1 VPVIFIGTS
10 ISIEEYNGMMLKHF
24 ETYCDLYGYT
34 LDKGLSKLNEVAG
47 HKNFKKLHISLY
59 NAEKY
64 MLLLKTDVDDA
75 EIVPDDNRLV
85 IKSNGINK
93 STIMN
98 IFKNDIDECIY
109 KVYDVNRYEMVLS
122 LGGIFYRIFA
132 VLTA

>member
-1 VPVIFIGTS
+1 
-10 ISIEEYNGMMLKHF
+10 MMLKHL

-132 VLTA
+132 LLKV